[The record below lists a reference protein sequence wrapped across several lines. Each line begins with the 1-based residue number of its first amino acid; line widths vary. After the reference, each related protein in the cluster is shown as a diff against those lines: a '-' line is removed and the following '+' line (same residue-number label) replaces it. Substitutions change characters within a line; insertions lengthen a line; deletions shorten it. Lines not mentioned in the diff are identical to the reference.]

1 MMRINFLTTLPAKLF
16 PQDTVSFYSPAE
28 ASCNNL
34 FQRCYQE
41 ETAKTG
47 TVSTFIRLDSKFVE
61 LHTPSNTFP
70 LRVSVV
76 GFGTDHD
83 RSLSGEIRVQTLFG

>member
-1 MMRINFLTTLPAKLF
+1 MMRNNFLTTLQAKLF
-16 PQDTVSFYSPAE
+16 PQDTVSFSSPAE

-41 ETAKTG
+41 EAAKTG
-47 TVSTFIRLDSKFVE
+47 TVSTFIRLDSKFVG

-70 LRVSVV
+70 LRVSVAS
-76 GFGTDHD
+76 FGTG
-83 RSLSGEIRVQTLFG
+83 RGRFLSGGIRVQTLFG